1 MFKMKHELHGIYA
14 FKVQKLLD
22 ILQRWVGARSDPV
35 TSAGDAGMAVR
46 HWWGSSNHDPTF
58 ST

>member
-1 MFKMKHELHGIYA
+1 MKHQLHGICA

-35 TSAGDAGMAVR
+35 TSAGDAGMGCEALL
-46 HWWGSSNHDPTF
+46 GQQQS
-58 ST
+58 